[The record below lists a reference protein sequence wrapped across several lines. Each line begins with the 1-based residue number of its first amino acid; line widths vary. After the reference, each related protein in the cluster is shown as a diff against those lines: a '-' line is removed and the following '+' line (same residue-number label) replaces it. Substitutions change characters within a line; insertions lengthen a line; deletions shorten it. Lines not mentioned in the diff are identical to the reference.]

1 MHKILFIVTL
11 IFLFVGCM
19 DVTKVAPKVNT
30 LGLQQNVALLEL
42 GRDIYINR
50 CTKCHNA
57 VRITRY
63 SLDQWL
69 SEILPE
75 MNEKSKLT
83 IEQDDAVTAYV
94 KAVILSSAE

>member
-1 MHKILFIVTL
+1 
-11 IFLFVGCM
+11 M